1 MERNY
6 IVSLTNAEGATF
18 DSEVFES
25 IEDCK
30 DWAKGRGQTYTH
42 GKWRD
47 YTVRITEVGQMDPV
61 EEYKTR

>member
-1 MERNY
+1 
-6 IVSLTNAEGATF
+6 
-18 DSEVFES
+18 VFES